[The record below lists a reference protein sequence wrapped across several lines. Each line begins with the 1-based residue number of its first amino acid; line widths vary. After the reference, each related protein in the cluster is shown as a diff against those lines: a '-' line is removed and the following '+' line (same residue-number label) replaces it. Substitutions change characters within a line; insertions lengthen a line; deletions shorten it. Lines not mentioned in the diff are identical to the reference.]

1 MESSMEDIIEKL
13 SREVEADFK
22 ATQTTQDLLKIKKDQ
37 LRTELHSTHDERKKR
52 FKDHIEK
59 QPLHKKGIYKDWEQ
73 KCINKMDQIRN

>member
-1 MESSMEDIIEKL
+1 MEDIIEKL

-37 LRTELHSTHDERKKR
+37 LRTELHFTHDERKKR

-59 QPLHKKGIYKDWEQ
+59 
-73 KCINKMDQIRN
+73 